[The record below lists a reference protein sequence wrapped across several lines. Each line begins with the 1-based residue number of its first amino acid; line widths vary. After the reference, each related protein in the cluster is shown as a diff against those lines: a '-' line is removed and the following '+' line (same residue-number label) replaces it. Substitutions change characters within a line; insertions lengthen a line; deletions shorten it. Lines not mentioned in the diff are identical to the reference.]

1 MVNFVSL
8 DGVIQS
14 PLAPDEDRDGGFA
27 HGGWV
32 PPHSD
37 DTVNAFMQEATVSA
51 AGMLLGCRSYE
62 ILATAW
68 SGADESEPAVAAM
81 NRMPKHVVSSKL
93 REPSWQNT
101 SVITGD
107 LTSAVTG
114 LKART
119 EGDLVV
125 FGSGTLVRG
134 LAEHDLVTNTG
145 CCCFHSFSAQ
155 ASGCSMR
162 TVNCRGSAWPTASP
176 PPAAWSCSRTTVI
189 AERVCA
195 RNVGVDGGTDCPARS
210 HVAVPRIET
219 GVSRAQALGRVA
231 CSSSSSTWT

>member
-1 MVNFVSL
+1 MNDPGGRICVVNFVSL

-134 LAEHDLVTNTG
+134 LAEHDLVDEYRLLLFPLVLGAGKRMFDENG
-145 CCCFHSFSAQ
+145 QLSRFSLADSV
-155 ASGCSMR
+155 ATSSGVVLLTYDR
-162 TVNCRGSAWPTASP
+162 DR
-176 PPAAWSCSRTTVI
+176 
-189 AERVCA
+189 
-195 RNVGVDGGTDCPARS
+195 
-210 HVAVPRIET
+210 
-219 GVSRAQALGRVA
+219 
-231 CSSSSSTWT
+231 

>member
-32 PPHSD
+32 PPYSD

-51 AGMLLGCRSYE
+51 AGMLLGRRSYE

-81 NRMPKHVVSSKL
+81 NRMPKYVVSSTL

-114 LKART
+114 LKARA

-125 FGSGTLVRG
+125 R
-134 LAEHDLVTNTG
+134 
-145 CCCFHSFSAQ
+145 
-155 ASGCSMR
+155 
-162 TVNCRGSAWPTASP
+162 P
-176 PPAAWSCSRTTVI
+176 
-189 AERVCA
+189 
-195 RNVGVDGGTDCPARS
+195 
-210 HVAVPRIET
+210 
-219 GVSRAQALGRVA
+219 
-231 CSSSSSTWT
+231 